1 MLTEKNTGRVT
12 SLDGLRGFAI
22 STVLLFHYT
31 YFRIGWVTISLFYVL
46 SAYLIT
52 SRLLQLK
59 HLPWRAYLTKFFVA
73 RVARIFPLYFLAL
86 SLGFL
91 SYRILQWPEEWPRV
105 FPFLATF
112 TFNLYP
118 MVTGDELPYVFCH
131 FWSLATEEQFYLL
144 WPFLVLLIPRTILPA
159 VACLFLIAAPLCR
172 YYLGELFRTSLP
184 EELVSR
190 SIYYFPLCH
199 IDALGL
205 GILMAT
211 HGTSLVNALPN
222 EPRKSSPMFRFLLL
236 LLSMV
241 LLAHIYVTTH
251 YGGVGI
257 SRALAINYPERL
269 YQTFHH
275 VFTMSLTAIGSA
287 LLVFSGLTRVPWS
300 QKLFENRY
308 MVRLGIISY
317 GVYVVHLP
325 LLEAFRHFTDIQP
338 RTFLGL
344 LFFPV
349 YIGVSVL
356 LAEISFRYL
365 EEPISRWARRKVA

>member
-1 MLTEKNTGRVT
+1 MSTEQVKNRIA

-59 HLPWRAYLTKFFVA
+59 HLPWRVYLSKFFVA

-86 SLGFL
+86 FLGFV
-91 SYRILQWPEEWPRV
+91 SFRFLQWPEEWPRV
-105 FPFLATF
+105 LPFLSTF

-144 WPFLVLLIPRTILPA
+144 WPFLVLLIPRTILPT
-159 VACLFLIAAPLCR
+159 VACLFLIVAPYSR

-190 SIYYFPLCH
+190 SIYYFPICH

-205 GILMAT
+205 GILLAT
-211 HGTSLVNALPN
+211 HGASQANTSLNQPL
-222 EPRKSSPMFRFLLL
+222 KSSNMFRFLLL
-236 LLSMV
+236 FLSFV
-241 LLAHIYVTTH
+241 LIAHLYVTTH

-257 SRALAINYPERL
+257 SRALAIDYPERL
-269 YQTFHH
+269 YRTFHH

-287 LLVFSGLTRVPWS
+287 LLVFSGLSRVHWARR
-300 QKLFENRY
+300 LFENRG
-308 MVRLGIISY
+308 MVRLGVISY
-317 GVYVVHLP
+317 GVYVFHLP

-338 RTFLGL
+338 RTLLGL

-356 LAEISFRYL
+356 LAEVSFRYL
-365 EEPISRWARRKVA
+365 EEPISRWTRKKCI